1 VDGADRQTGHQ
12 EGGKTSAAGDA
23 GTRTA
28 RNKKTS
34 HLATSCAYARAIK
47 QRALHA
53 SLTNGN

>member
-1 VDGADRQTGHQ
+1 VHAADRQTGHQ
-12 EGGKTSAAGDA
+12 QGGKASASPDT

-34 HLATSCAYARAIK
+34 HLVTGCAYARAIK
-47 QRALHA
+47 QRELHA